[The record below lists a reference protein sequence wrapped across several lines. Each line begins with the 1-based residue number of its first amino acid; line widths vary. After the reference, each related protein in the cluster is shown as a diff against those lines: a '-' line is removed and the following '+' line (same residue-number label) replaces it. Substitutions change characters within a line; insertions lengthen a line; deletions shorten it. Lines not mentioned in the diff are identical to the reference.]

1 MLSIKENF
9 AVEFS
14 KAGVNAVE
22 SWANFSTVFV
32 IIAGGEQRGAFLFP
46 STRVSLSLLDFLVQK
61 VFFDVLKIA
70 AELAYILGRKNIAC
84 VAECGM
90 GFKFRVAVA
99 DVWALVTEFVEI
111 CD

>member
-14 KAGVNAVE
+14 KATVNAVE

-32 IIAGGEQRGAFLFP
+32 IIAGGEQRGALSFP
-46 STRVSLSLLDFLVQK
+46 IDAGEPQLVGFPLQK

-90 GFKFRVAVA
+90 DFKFRVAVA